1 LVLGNIPRNLKVFIV
16 FSFSTLVRLDKVV
29 LNIVAQ
35 NISRKYMT
43 QSASATS
50 GPLSDY
56 LQEAL
61 RVVEYARQKGVTLRV
76 IGAAALRIH
85 CPNHVELHKALGREL
100 TDLDFVGYEK
110 QSEGI
115 DKVFADLGY
124 DTKQYLS
131 AMMDRGL
138 KYRKFFYDKNNK
150 RVSDVF
156 LDILEMCHIIDF
168 KGRLEIDYPTV
179 SLTDYLLAKMQIVKL
194 NEKDVKDTIVLFI
207 EHDVGNNDK
216 EMVDSD
222 YISRLLSEDWGF
234 YYTFTTNLNKIKQ
247 RVDGFE
253 VIPPEEKQKLKWNL
267 DSLLKVIEERP
278 KSFKWRMRARIGTKQ
293 KWYNEVEE
301 VVR

>member
-1 LVLGNIPRNLKVFIV
+1 MS
-16 FSFSTLVRLDKVV
+16 SFGKVV

-35 NISRKYMT
+35 NMSAKYMT
-43 QSASATS
+43 QSSNVS
-50 GPLSDY
+50 SEPLSDY

-61 RVVEYARQKGVTLRV
+61 RVVEYARKKGVTLRV

-85 CPNHVELHKALGREL
+85 CSNHIELHKALGREL

-110 QSEGI
+110 QSEDI

-138 KYRKFFYDKNNK
+138 RYRKFFYDRNNK
-150 RVSDVF
+150 RICDIF
-156 LDILEMCHIIDF
+156 LDRLEMCHVIEF
-168 KGRLEIDYPTV
+168 EGRLEIDYPTV

-194 NEKDVKDTIVLFI
+194 NEKDVKDTIVLLI
-207 EHDVGNNDK
+207 EHDIGDNDK
-216 EMVDSD
+216 ETVNAD
-222 YISRLLSEDWGF
+222 YISRLLAEDWGF
-234 YYTFTTNLNKIKQ
+234 YHTFTTNLNKIRQ
-247 RVDGFE
+247 RVDDFE
-253 VIPPEEKQKLKWNL
+253 VIPPQEKQKLKLNL
-267 DSLLKVIEERP
+267 DLLLKAIEERP
-278 KSFKWRMRARIGTKQ
+278 KSFKWKMRARIGTKQ

>member
-1 LVLGNIPRNLKVFIV
+1 
-16 FSFSTLVRLDKVV
+16 
-29 LNIVAQ
+29 
-35 NISRKYMT
+35 MT
-43 QSASATS
+43 QSTSATS

-61 RVVEYARQKGVTLRV
+61 RVAEYAKQKGVTLRV
-76 IGAAALRIH
+76 IGAAALRLH
-85 CPNHVELHKALGREL
+85 CSNRIELHKALGREL

-110 QSEGI
+110 QSEHI
-115 DKVFADLGY
+115 DKVFTDLGY

-138 KYRKFFYDKNNK
+138 RYRKFFYDRNNK
-150 RVSDVF
+150 RICDVF
-156 LDILEMCHIIDF
+156 LDRLEMCHIIDF

-194 NEKDVKDTIVLFI
+194 NEKDVKDAVVLLI
-207 EHDVGNNDK
+207 EHDVGDNDK
-216 EMVDSD
+216 EMVNSN

-234 YYTFTTNLNKIKQ
+234 YYTFTTNMNKIKE
-247 RVDGFE
+247 RVDGFD
-253 VIPPEEKQKLKWNL
+253 VISTEEKQKLKRNV
-267 DSLLKVIEERP
+267 DSLLKAIEERP
-278 KSFKWRMRARIGTKQ
+278 KSLKWKMRARIGTKQ

>member
-1 LVLGNIPRNLKVFIV
+1 MS
-16 FSFSTLVRLDKVV
+16 SFGKVV

-35 NISRKYMT
+35 NMSAKYMT
-43 QSASATS
+43 QSSNVS
-50 GPLSDY
+50 SEPLSDY

-61 RVVEYARQKGVTLRV
+61 RVVEYARKKGVTLRV

-85 CPNHVELHKALGREL
+85 CSNHIELHKALGREL

-110 QSEGI
+110 QSEDI

-138 KYRKFFYDKNNK
+138 RYRKFFYDRSNK
-150 RVSDVF
+150 RICDIF
-156 LDILEMCHIIDF
+156 LDRLEMCHVIEF
-168 KGRLEIDYPTV
+168 EGRLEIDYPTV

-194 NEKDVKDTIVLFI
+194 NEKDVKDTIVLLI
-207 EHDVGNNDK
+207 EHDIGDNDK
-216 EMVDSD
+216 ETVNAD
-222 YISRLLSEDWGF
+222 YISRLLAEDWGF
-234 YYTFTTNLNKIKQ
+234 YHTFTTNLNKIRQ
-247 RVDGFE
+247 RVDDFE
-253 VIPPEEKQKLKWNL
+253 VIPPQEKQKLKLNL
-267 DSLLKVIEERP
+267 DLLLKAIEERP
-278 KSFKWRMRARIGTKQ
+278 KSFKWKMRARIGTKQ